1 MSNAHHA
8 GGTRSSGR
16 DPQPEG
22 QPQQPRRRRSLE
34 DSGGVSVSDLV
45 ERHTGSRPNIPL
57 PPLRPTGEPAATRS
71 GRHHPVAPPQRG
83 DLPQPFATETGGGR
97 RRIDRPDA
105 QPVQERRP
113 TGDGGARR
121 VDPGPAPAAR
131 HTGGHAAPSPTGA
144 TFGGPPRT
152 SQPTAQPAA
161 PRPTTAAPRAGVS
174 LPAARGP
181 IGPDQQVV
189 RLPAPARPS
198 RPTGAGDSAQL
209 RAPDRPAGVDQRT
222 HYSAPTRAGRP
233 IDTNQQPARPV
244 GADQPRPQV
253 QHSQHF
259 PQPASTTGGYFA
271 PAAIPG
277 QQIGQHSGPRG
288 VRPPTPQPSGH
299 LPLPPAVDELDALT
313 MTTQMEPIGEAT
325 QKRRKVDETLARF
338 SAVHDEL
345 AAEERERKS
354 RRMRLPWSGRDELE
368 MLDALSS
375 NPAMRVPPPLSLDE
389 PEERPATRLQRK
401 KQRKRTKAT
410 TMARAGA
417 GLTALLVFAATGVAW
432 GFKSWVDSGLQ
443 QISALDENS
452 SSILQAD
459 EQRGDENFLLVGSDS
474 RANVDPNDQ
483 VGTDSMVPGARSD
496 TTMIA
501 HIPADRSRVVIVSF
515 PRDLEVN
522 RPACEQWDAK
532 TNAYA
537 GQTVAAESAVKLN
550 SAFEVGGP
558 KCVTKLV
565 QQISG
570 LKINH
575 YVGID
580 FDGFKG
586 MVDAVQG
593 VQVCVE
599 KPIKDGVLGVV
610 VPEAGKEVTLTGDQ
624 ALSFVRARHVTGD
637 LTSDYGRII
646 RQQRFLSSLLRKAMS
661 NQVLLDP
668 GKLTSFLDAFS
679 KATVGDNVGVDQLF
693 TLGESLQQL
702 DAGRVTFVTVPTVG
716 EANERGNEVLR
727 ESDTKALFGAI
738 IGNTPLPGEKPAE
751 SPTPDD
757 GSPANQATPPP
768 AGADTSIADPK
779 TVKIQVLNGGNPTT
793 GVARKAAD
801 KLADVG
807 FEVVRVDNAPET
819 VAATTVKF
827 GAGKEQAARTLAAA
841 IPGAQ
846 IQQDPALAGVVMLVI
861 GPGFTGNVVTPQAGG
876 AAPPATPATPE
887 KLPENLATVNGADVS
902 CV

>member
-8 GGTRSSGR
+8 GGTRPSGH
-16 DPQPEG
+16 DPQHGSAHDG

-34 DSGGVSVSDLV
+34 DSGGLSVSDLV
-45 ERHTGSRPNIPL
+45 ERHTGSRTNIPL
-57 PPLRPTGEPAATRS
+57 PPLRPAGEPAATRS
-71 GRHHPVAPPQRG
+71 GRHHPVDLPQRG
-83 DLPQPFATETGGGR
+83 DLPQPFATDTGGGR
-97 RRIDRPDA
+97 RRVDRHDA
-105 QPVQERRP
+105 QPVQGTRRADS
-113 TGDGGARR
+113 GR
-121 VDPGPAPAAR
+121 PAAAR
-131 HTGGHAAPSPTGA
+131 PPGNHAAPGPTGA
-144 TFGGPPRT
+144 AFDGPSRTPQPPQAPR
-152 SQPTAQPAA
+152 A
-161 PRPTTAAPRAGVS
+161 PRPTTPRSGAPVPAGRVT
-174 LPAARGP
+174 
-181 IGPDQQVV
+181 IGTDQRSV
-189 RLPAPARPS
+189 RLPGPAQTGRPAATDSGRFAAVARPG
-198 RPTGAGDSAQL
+198 RPTGATDSGHFPLAGQPG
-209 RAPDRPAGVDQRT
+209 RPAAVPARPAGVDQRT
-222 HYSAPTRAGRP
+222 HYSAPAQPGRP
-233 IDTNQQPARPV
+233 IETNRQPAGPE
-244 GADQPRPQV
+244 
-253 QHSQHF
+253 
-259 PQPASTTGGYFA
+259 
-271 PAAIPG
+271 
-277 QQIGQHSGPRG
+277 QQRGQHSAPRG
-288 VRPPTPQPSGH
+288 AQPAAPTGH

-375 NPAMRVPPPLSLDE
+375 NPAMRIPPPLSADE
-389 PEERPATRLQRK
+389 PQDRPATRLQRK
-401 KQRKRTKAT
+401 KQHKRTRTT

-417 GLTALLVFAATGVAW
+417 GVTALLVFVATGAAW
-432 GFKSWVDSGLQ
+432 GFKSWVESGLQ

-452 SSILQAD
+452 SSIQQA
-459 EQRGDENFLLVGSDS
+459 EQQRGDENFLLVGSDS
-474 RANVDPNDQ
+474 RAGAEPSDH

-515 PRDLEVN
+515 PRDLEVD
-522 RPACEQWDAK
+522 RPACEQWDPK
-532 TNAYA
+532 TNDYI
-537 GQTVAAESAVKLN
+537 GQTVAAKSTVKLN

-599 KPIKDGVLGVV
+599 KPIKDGVLGTI
-610 VPEAGKEVTLTGDQ
+610 VPEPGKEITLTGDQ
-624 ALSFVRARHVTGD
+624 ALSFVRARHVKGD

-751 SPTPDD
+751 QTTDD

-793 GVARKAAD
+793 GVARRAAD
-801 KLADVG
+801 KLAGVG

-819 VAATTVKF
+819 VATTTVKF
-827 GAGKEQAARTLAAA
+827 GAGKDQAARTLAAA

-861 GPGFTGNVVTPQAGG
+861 GPDFSGNVVAPQAGG
-876 AAPPATPATPE
+876 AAPPATPAPE
-887 KLPENLATVNGADVS
+887 KLPENLTTVNGADVS